1 MKSGTIGGA
10 KTYTGYM
17 KSKSGKEYVFSIMVN
32 NFSGSSIM
40 INKKL
45 FEVLDALK

>member
-10 KTYTGYM
+10 KTYTGYI
-17 KSKSGKEYVFSIMVN
+17 KSRSGKEYAFAIMVN
-32 NFSGSSIM
+32 NFSGSSSA

-45 FEVLDALK
+45 YEVLESLK

>member
-10 KTYTGYM
+10 KTYTGYI
-17 KSKSGKEYVFSIMVN
+17 KSKSGKEYAFAIMVN
-32 NFSGSSIM
+32 NYSGSSSM

-45 FEVLDALK
+45 FEVLDTLK